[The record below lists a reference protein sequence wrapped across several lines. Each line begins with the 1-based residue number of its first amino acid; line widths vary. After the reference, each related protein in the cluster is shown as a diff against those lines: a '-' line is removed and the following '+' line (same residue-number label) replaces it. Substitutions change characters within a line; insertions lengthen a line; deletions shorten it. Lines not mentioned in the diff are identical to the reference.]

1 MVSLVLGY
9 IFPLLWPGASFV
21 SWGTQPICVILDTK
35 VNKGC
40 TVTTQAWHQ
49 VKASCQLP
57 ARVQSRLMGSK
68 KAVRKRGNFRNSK
81 TTNSLSHMEG
91 CLVLCRTA
99 LDSLQM
105 ASQGCLHWGTGNLLG
120 VMRAM
125 DWPMGMGNESTLSNQ
140 AWSGQRGRVWVKEC
154 FSDFLS

>member
-1 MVSLVLGY
+1 MSVEIANLSVGRLNNKLY
-9 IFPLLWPGASFV
+9 
-21 SWGTQPICVILDTK
+21 K
-35 VNKGC
+35 VC
-40 TVTTQAWHQ
+40 TVTAQPQHR
-49 VKASCQLP
+49 VEASRKLP
-57 ARVQSRLMGSK
+57 ERVQSRLMGSK
-68 KAVRKRGNFRNSK
+68 TLRKRGNFRNSK

-125 DWPMGMGNESTLSNQ
+125 D
-140 AWSGQRGRVWVKEC
+140 
-154 FSDFLS
+154 